1 MSKEVLE
8 NKKSALELML
18 NENIEQAT
26 DYKAQISKIDQEL
39 EDLGKPE
46 ATPEFLDTLSETI
59 TEAVENID
67 LEDGMSCDF
76 EIDNDNKIAISE
88 ARFDDTNAVADKIYC
103 AVELLFAEI
112 KTDNSQLNIRGEG
125 GKREMSGD

>member
-18 NENIEQAT
+18 NENNDLCT

-39 EDLGKPE
+39 EDLDKPKV
-46 ATPEFLDTLSETI
+46 TSLFLDTLNEVI
-59 TEAVENID
+59 TEAVESID

-76 EIDNDNKIAISE
+76 EIDYDNKIAISE
-88 ARFDDTNAVADKIYC
+88 ARFDDTHAVADKIYC
-103 AVELLFAEI
+103 EVEKLFAEVSSDI
-112 KTDNSQLNIRGEG
+112 LEAQKADQACN
-125 GKREMSGD
+125 

>member
-1 MSKEVLE
+1 MSKEVLL
-8 NKKSALELML
+8 NKKSALELIL

-26 DYKAQISKIDQEL
+26 DYKAQISVIDQEL
-39 EDLGKPE
+39 EDLGKPL
-46 ATPEFLDTLSETI
+46 ATPEFLDKINETI

-76 EIDNDNKIAISE
+76 EIDYDNKIAISE

-103 AVELLFAEI
+103 EVEKLFAEI
-112 KTDNSQLNIRGEG
+112 RTDNS
-125 GKREMSGD
+125 